1 MYDGMIG
8 RQLTVRVHVKAAA
21 LASLLG
27 ALCFA
32 SGARAQ
38 AEEGAGETSDD
49 AAAAEQADTE
59 APQEGAGAE
68 AKPPVEPATP
78 PAADEGP
85 FEKDSKAYRF
95 IGLRFRNII
104 VPKAFINIFA
114 DGGATVNVFSFGPEF
129 TTRKD
134 GFELDLSLSYADYS
148 MDPFLF
154 KGKSDGNDAWEMVS
168 SDMKLLYLTTDL
180 LFDIPLDKGKGR
192 FSVLLG
198 GGVGLGIVFGNLY
211 RAQAYPTDQASLNPD
226 DVSYWRRCEA
236 VGQGGIA
243 PGTGGIPFCDTSN
256 EHYGNYD
263 EPSWVNGGAKP
274 SVFPWISFPQ
284 VSFRF
289 KPIKQLQVRADAGLA
304 ITGVFFGMSAGYG
317 L

>member
-1 MYDGMIG
+1 MYDVMIG
-8 RQLTVRVHVKAAA
+8 RRLSVRVHVKAVA

-32 SGARAQ
+32 SSARAQ
-38 AEEGAGETSDD
+38 SDEGAGASSDEASAD
-49 AAAAEQADTE
+49 AE
-59 APQEGAGAE
+59 APHEGAE
-68 AKPPVEPATP
+68 AKPPVEPVSE

-85 FEKDSKAYRF
+85 LEKDGKAYRF

-104 VPKAFINIFA
+104 VPKAFVNIFA

-134 GFELDLSLSYADYS
+134 NFELDLALSYADYS

-154 KGKSDGNDAWEMVS
+154 KGKNDGNDAWEIVS
-168 SDMKLLYLTTDL
+168 SDMKLLYLTADL
-180 LFDIPLDKGKGR
+180 LYEIPLDKATGR
-192 FSVLLG
+192 FSILLG

-211 RAQAYPTDQASLNPD
+211 RAQAYPTPGASLDPN
-226 DVSYWRRCEA
+226 DVSHWRRCEV
-236 VGQGGIA
+236 VGEGGIA
-243 PGTGGIPFCDTSN
+243 AGTGNVFCDGSN

-289 KPIKQLQVRADAGLA
+289 KPIKQLQIRADAGLA